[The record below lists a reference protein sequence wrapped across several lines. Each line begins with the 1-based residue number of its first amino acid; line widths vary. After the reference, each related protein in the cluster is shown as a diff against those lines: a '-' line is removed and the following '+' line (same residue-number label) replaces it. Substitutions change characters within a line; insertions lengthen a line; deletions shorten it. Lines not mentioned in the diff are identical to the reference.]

1 MEKEKRV
8 FLYESYEPSQR
19 STERYINSL
28 GIAAKVHQYNNLLKA
43 FEIAKNEDYDLA
55 IIDVVQPRLIGLLVA
70 EAFLKFKPATK
81 ILIITPFHVSWLVQV
96 CYNLKFNAYFS
107 KQDDI
112 EDYKNALISLLN
124 GKNYLAD
131 KYKIDI
137 HQTEYPE
144 KHSYHFLPNE
154 LKKVYPFLIRGFSCE
169 DIAPKIA
176 MRVEDV
182 AQQRDAIYKMARV
195 QTPAEL
201 IIYNYNLELN
211 EFRVFD
217 EERTYSLPKTNK

>member
-112 EDYKNALISLLN
+112 EDY
-124 GKNYLAD
+124 
-131 KYKIDI
+131 
-137 HQTEYPE
+137 
-144 KHSYHFLPNE
+144 
-154 LKKVYPFLIRGFSCE
+154 
-169 DIAPKIA
+169 
-176 MRVEDV
+176 
-182 AQQRDAIYKMARV
+182 
-195 QTPAEL
+195 
-201 IIYNYNLELN
+201 
-211 EFRVFD
+211 
-217 EERTYSLPKTNK
+217 